1 MVASYGLRMAKQP
14 GGVDELRQDLVGA
27 IERGEFRLEFQP
39 VVRLGPGTV
48 IGAEALVRWRHPRRG
63 TVAPGE
69 FVAVAEEY
77 GLLDGIGDFVLD
89 QAAHAAATW
98 PRTAER
104 PGLVSVNVAPS
115 QLRAPGAA
123 AGMLK
128 ALAGAGLEPRLL
140 MVELTGAVAP
150 EMPAVGLALTELR
163 DAGVRIVLD
172 DFGVATSIADL
183 RALTV
188 DQVKLAREFV
198 AAINGPA
205 QEQAFALSLINLADV
220 RGVEVVAKGV
230 ESREQAWR
238 LAELGCR
245 YGQGFF
251 FSKPIGPTGL
261 LAVLR
266 QGTLRG

>member
-1 MVASYGLRMAKQP
+1 
-14 GGVDELRQDLVGA
+14 
-27 IERGEFRLEFQP
+27 
-39 VVRLGPGTV
+39 
-48 IGAEALVRWRHPRRG
+48 
-63 TVAPGE
+63 
-69 FVAVAEEY
+69 
-77 GLLDGIGDFVLD
+77 
-89 QAAHAAATW
+89 
-98 PRTAER
+98 
-104 PGLVSVNVAPS
+104 
-115 QLRAPGAA
+115 
-123 AGMLK
+123 MLK
-128 ALAGAGLEPRLL
+128 VLGATGLEPRLL
-140 MVELTGAVAP
+140 MVELTGAVANEP
-150 EMPAVGLALTELR
+150 QVAANLTELR
-163 DAGVRIVLD
+163 DAGVKTVLD

-183 RALTV
+183 KALAV

-220 RGVEVVAKGV
+220 RGVDVVAKGV

-251 FSKPIGPTGL
+251 FSKPLGATGL

>member
-1 MVASYGLRMAKQP
+1 MATQS
-14 GGVDELRQDLVGA
+14 GGVDELRHDLVGA

-48 IGAEALVRWRHPRRG
+48 VGAEALMRWRHPRRG
-63 TVAPGE
+63 TVAPTE
-69 FVAVAEEY
+69 FVSVAEEA
-77 GLLDGIGDFVLD
+77 GLLDGIGAFVLD
-89 QAAHAAATW
+89 QAARAAATW
-98 PRTAER
+98 PRSAER
-104 PGLVSVNVAPS
+104 PGFVSVNVAPS

-123 AGMLK
+123 AAMLK

-140 MVELTGAVAP
+140 MVELTGAAAT
-150 EMPAVGLALTELR
+150 EAHVGAALTELR
-163 DAGVRIVLD
+163 EGGVRIVLD

-183 RALTV
+183 KALTV

-198 AAINGPA
+198 AAISGPA

-251 FSKPIGPTGL
+251 FSKPLGATGL
-261 LAVLR
+261 VAVLR

>member
-1 MVASYGLRMAKQP
+1 MAAPAALRYGLDMAKQSR
-14 GGVDELRQDLVGA
+14 GADELRSDLVGA

-39 VVRLGPGTV
+39 VVRLGGGTV
-48 IGAEALVRWRHPRRG
+48 VGAEALVRWRHPRRG

-69 FVAVAEEY
+69 FVAVAEEA
-77 GLLDGIGDFVLD
+77 GLLDGIGTFVLD
-89 QAAHAAATW
+89 QAARAAATW
-98 PRTAER
+98 PRSTER
-104 PGLVSVNVAPS
+104 PGAVSVNVAPS

-123 AGMLK
+123 AQMLSL
-128 ALAGAGLEPRLL
+128 LAGA
-140 MVELTGAVAP
+140 VAA
-150 EMPAVGLALTELR
+150 EMPAIGTVLAELR

-183 RALTV
+183 KALPV

-198 AAINGPA
+198 AAISGPA

-220 RGVEVVAKGV
+220 RGVDVVAKGV
-230 ESREQAWR
+230 ESREQACR

-251 FSKPIGPTGL
+251 FLKPLGAAGL
-261 LAVLR
+261 IAVLR

>member
-1 MVASYGLRMAKQP
+1 MVASYGLVMAKQAA
-14 GGVDELRQDLVGA
+14 GVDDLRHDLVGA

-39 VVRLGPGTV
+39 VVRLGGGTV
-48 IGAEALVRWRHPRRG
+48 VGAEALVRWRHPRRG

-69 FVAVAEEY
+69 FVAVAEEA
-77 GLLDGIGDFVLD
+77 GLLDGIGTFVLD
-89 QAAHAAATW
+89 QAARAAATW
-98 PRTAER
+98 PRSNDR
-104 PGLVSVNVAPS
+104 PGVVSVNVAPS
-115 QLRAPGAA
+115 QLRGPGAA
-123 AGMLK
+123 AAMLSLI
-128 ALAGAGLEPRLL
+128 AAAGLEPRQV
-140 MVELTGAVAP
+140 MVELTGAVSG
-150 EMPAVGLALTELR
+150 ELAVIAALNQLR

-183 RALTV
+183 KALQV

-198 AAINGPA
+198 AAIAGPA

-251 FSKPIGPTGL
+251 FSKPLGATGL

-266 QGTLRG
+266 QGTLRS

>member
-1 MVASYGLRMAKQP
+1 MAKQSA
-14 GGVDELRQDLVGA
+14 GADDLRKDLVGA

-69 FVAVAEEY
+69 FVAVAEEV
-77 GLLDGIGDFVLD
+77 GLLDDLGTFVLD
-89 QAAHAAATW
+89 QAARAAVTW
-98 PRTAER
+98 PRTTER
-104 PGLVSVNVAPS
+104 PGNVSVNVAPS

-123 AGMLK
+123 KGMLK
-128 ALAGAGLEPRLL
+128 VLADAGLEPRLL
-140 MVELTGAVAP
+140 MVELTGAVANEP
-150 EMPAVGLALTELR
+150 QIAAALNELR
-163 DAGVRIVLD
+163 DAGVRTVLD

-183 RALTV
+183 KALAV

-220 RGVEVVAKGV
+220 RGVDVVAKGV

-251 FSKPIGPTGL
+251 FSKPLGATGL